1 MFYIN
6 PKKMIFLSCSFKT
19 NKTNKLTNTM
29 ATNKDIEQILETF
42 VHTVNASTEELLT
55 LRDLKHMLKCS
66 FDMHYAKPKKTK
78 KDPNKPKKPREP
90 NTYNLFVKERMAEL
104 KIHKPT
110 MPAQDKMKEIGKL
123 WRSHK
128 ENKKLE
134 EDLLN
139 EDGYNDNNGDDTEEE
154 D

>member
-1 MFYIN
+1 
-6 PKKMIFLSCSFKT
+6 
-19 NKTNKLTNTM
+19 M

-66 FDMHYAKPKKTK
+66 FDMHYAKPKQTK
-78 KDPNKPKKPREP
+78 KDPNKPKKPRTP
-90 NTYNLFVKERMAEL
+90 NEYNLFVKERMAEL

-128 ENKKLE
+128 DNQRMEKEIMNEEPTKKSS
-134 EDLLN
+134 
-139 EDGYNDNNGDDTEEE
+139 GNDIVYDNDTEEDE
-154 D
+154 